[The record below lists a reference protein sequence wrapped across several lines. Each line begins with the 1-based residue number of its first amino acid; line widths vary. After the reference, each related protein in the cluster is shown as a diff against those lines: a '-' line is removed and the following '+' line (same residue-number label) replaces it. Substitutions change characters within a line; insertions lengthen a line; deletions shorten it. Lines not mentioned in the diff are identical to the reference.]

1 MREAF
6 EKVKAIID
14 GWDPVDLLTCC
25 HCPSDEY
32 DDISMELAQILTFDT
47 DVETLKTI
55 YIIYLSGISMPRHL
69 TKVRR
74 SAKRLR
80 EKLLKICM
88 EERCKFYR
96 TAAEQLKI
104 NGKSEAGVRLKHK
117 LFSRLP
123 LN

>member
-14 GWDPVDLLTCC
+14 GGDPVDLLTCC
-25 HCPSDEY
+25 HCPSEEY
-32 DDISMELAQILTFDT
+32 DDISMELAQMLTFDT
-47 DVETLKTI
+47 DVETLKNDI
-55 YIIYLSGISMPRHL
+55 IIYLSGISMPRHL

-96 TAAEQLKI
+96 TAAE
-104 NGKSEAGVRLKHK
+104 
-117 LFSRLP
+117 
-123 LN
+123 

>member
-6 EKVKAIID
+6 EKVKVIID

-32 DDISMELAQILTFDT
+32 DDIRIELAQMLTFDT

-55 YIIYLSGISMPRHL
+55 YIIYLSGISMPEHL

-96 TAAEQLKI
+96 TAAE
-104 NGKSEAGVRLKHK
+104 
-117 LFSRLP
+117 
-123 LN
+123 

>member
-32 DDISMELAQILTFDT
+32 DDISIELAQMLAFDT

-55 YIIYLSGISMPRHL
+55 YIIYLSGISMPGHL

-80 EKLLKICM
+80 EKLSEICM

-96 TAAEQLKI
+96 TAAE
-104 NGKSEAGVRLKHK
+104 
-117 LFSRLP
+117 
-123 LN
+123 

>member
-6 EKVKAIID
+6 EKVKVIID

-32 DDISMELAQILTFDT
+32 DDISMELAQMLTFDT

-55 YIIYLSGISMPRHL
+55 YIIYLSGISMPGHL

-80 EKLLKICM
+80 EKLLKIYIGETC
-88 EERCKFYR
+88 F
-96 TAAEQLKI
+96 
-104 NGKSEAGVRLKHK
+104 NW
-117 LFSRLP
+117 
-123 LN
+123 

>member
-32 DDISMELAQILTFDT
+32 DDISIELAQMLTFDT
-47 DVETLKTI
+47 DVETLKNDI
-55 YIIYLSGISMPRHL
+55 YIIYLSGISVLGHL

-80 EKLLKICM
+80 EKLSEIRHQRQPMQKAQ
-88 EERCKFYR
+88 RSSPKRSVPYWKRR
-96 TAAEQLKI
+96 TRTR
-104 NGKSEAGVRLKHK
+104 NGL
-117 LFSRLP
+117 
-123 LN
+123 

>member
-47 DVETLKTI
+47 DVETLKNDIYNIFVRDFNAGTFDKSPQECETI
-55 YIIYLSGISMPRHL
+55 ARKIIENLHGSEYMKENI
-69 TKVRR
+69 V
-74 SAKRLR
+74 
-80 EKLLKICM
+80 EKLIAD
-88 EERCKFYR
+88 FP
-96 TAAEQLKI
+96 
-104 NGKSEAGVRLKHK
+104 N
-117 LFSRLP
+117 
-123 LN
+123 LNNEI

>member
-55 YIIYLSGISMPRHL
+55 YIIYLSGISMPGHL

-80 EKLLKICM
+80 EKLLKIYIGETC
-88 EERCKFYR
+88 F
-96 TAAEQLKI
+96 
-104 NGKSEAGVRLKHK
+104 NW
-117 LFSRLP
+117 
-123 LN
+123 